1 MAYIVRLGS
10 MTVVVPTVEETVDT
24 LEKFLGDDKK
34 SAPTVSTFDGDL
46 LDIETLRG
54 MMGN

>member
-54 MMGN
+54 MMGD

>member
-1 MAYIVRLGS
+1 MAFIIRFGS

-24 LEKFLGDDKK
+24 LEKFLADDKK

-46 LDIETLRG
+46 LDLETLRG
-54 MMGN
+54 MLGD